1 MGDVD
6 ALLALAECASQRAW
20 TRPTVD
26 GKALTI
32 EGLRHPL
39 VDEAVSDYIPS
50 DVKLGG
56 DGAKNR
62 CWLRPV
68 RMRRGAHFLFA
79 LRVGRQSAVEP
90 VRRRG
95 LGLHAGAPT
104 ATPSLTAGGRRDH
117 RCGD

>member
-1 MGDVD
+1 VGDVD

-50 DVKLGG
+50 DLRLGG

-62 CWLRPV
+62 CWLVTGAFCGVRSPASSRLDRDPTSCRPDV
-68 RMRRGAHFLFA
+68 ITS
-79 LRVGRQSAVEP
+79 VITE
-90 VRRRG
+90 
-95 LGLHAGAPT
+95 AP
-104 ATPSLTAGGRRDH
+104 D
-117 RCGD
+117 